1 MSRPLCIL
9 GIHTYWSDSELFL
22 LYAADARQRI
32 VSERIDLNNNLVISV
47 SVSDFKDYLIF

>member
-1 MSRPLCIL
+1 M
-9 GIHTYWSDSELFL
+9 YWSDSELFL